1 MWRSCASFF
10 LELAH
15 LDEACRSRWHREAER
30 TPGPRMNLP
39 GLPSTPISWNP
50 IYHPNPSEPDTLDLG
65 ARQRHFGDTTNRYF
79 VLHFRASDTAKEL
92 SSW

>member
-1 MWRSCASFF
+1 MK
-10 LELAH
+10 
-15 LDEACRSRWHREAER
+15 
-30 TPGPRMNLP
+30 LP
-39 GLPSTPISWNP
+39 ALLPALISWNP